1 MLARKITKRLCPFLQ
16 QVRLAAFR
24 QGIWAY
30 PDLLPTP

>member
-1 MLARKITKRLCPFLQ
+1 MLARKITKRLCPFMQ

-24 QGIWAY
+24 QGIWAH